1 MYVIKDES
9 GKITG
14 LSLTKTLG
22 SELADPQ
29 DPQLRSFLELAD
41 PSLSASSQLQAL
53 DGASI
58 RILEDLI
65 DVLIDRGTLL
75 FTDLPDA
82 AQQRLLERKMLRKM
96 VRREKGLPEPDD
108 EFLLSDDKIF

>member
-14 LSLTKTLG
+14 LSLTRTVG
-22 SELADPQ
+22 AEAADPQ
-29 DPQLRSFLELAD
+29 DPELRAFLELAD

-65 DVLIDRGTLL
+65 DVLVDRGTLI
-75 FTDLPDA
+75 FTDLPEA
-82 AQQRLLERKMLRKM
+82 AQQRLLERKLLRKM
-96 VRREKGLPEPDD
+96 VRKERGLPEPDD
-108 EFLLSDDKIF
+108 EFILSDDKIF

>member
-14 LSLTKTLG
+14 LSLTKILG
-22 SELADPQ
+22 AELANHQ
-29 DPQLRSFLELAD
+29 DPELRAFLELAD

-65 DVLIDRGTLL
+65 DVLVDRGALI
-75 FTDLPDA
+75 FTDLPEA

-96 VRREKGLPEPDD
+96 VRKEKGLPEPED
-108 EFLLSDDKIF
+108 EFILSDDKIF

>member
-14 LSLTKTLG
+14 LSLTKTVG
-22 SELADPQ
+22 AEPADPQ
-29 DPQLRSFLELAD
+29 DPSLRAFLELAD
-41 PSLSASSQLQAL
+41 PSLSASSQLEAL

-65 DVLIDRGTLL
+65 DVLVDRGTLI
-75 FTDLPDA
+75 FTDLPEA

-96 VRREKGLPEPDD
+96 VRKEKGLPEPED
-108 EFLLSDDKIF
+108 EFILSDDKIF

>member
-1 MYVIKDES
+1 MYVIKDQN
-9 GKITG
+9 GKVTG
-14 LSLTKTLG
+14 LSLTNTIG
-22 SELADPQ
+22 AEPADPQ
-29 DPQLRSFLELAD
+29 DPSLREFLERAD
-41 PSLSASSQLQAL
+41 PSLSASNQLQAL

-65 DVLIDRGTLL
+65 DVLVDRGTLI
-75 FTDLPDA
+75 FTDLPEA
-82 AQQRLLERKMLRKM
+82 AQQRLLERKLLRKM

>member
-14 LSLTKTLG
+14 LSLTKTVG
-22 SELADPQ
+22 AEAVDPQ
-29 DPQLRSFLELAD
+29 DPELRAFLELAD

-65 DVLIDRGTLL
+65 DVLVDRGTLI
-75 FTDLPDA
+75 FTDLPEA
-82 AQQRLLERKMLRKM
+82 AQQRLLERKLLRKM
-96 VRREKGLPEPDD
+96 VRKERGLPEPDD
-108 EFLLSDDKIF
+108 EFILSDDKIF